1 MTPSSFVPSEVEARG
16 TEAEERPSAEFIQS
30 AAAGGVEGLGTNEV
44 CVKPIE
50 TNSIRVNGEHRRAP
64 KGITVAELA
73 LELGLEP
80 TRVAVERNLEIVP
93 RSTLAQVKV
102 EDGDDY
108 EIVTFVGGG

>member
-1 MTPSSFVPSEVEARG
+1 
-16 TEAEERPSAEFIQS
+16 
-30 AAAGGVEGLGTNEV
+30 LD
-44 CVKPIE
+44 E
-50 TNSIRVNGEHRRAP
+50 TASITVNGQHRRVP
-64 KGITVAELA
+64 MGISVADLA

-93 RSTLAQVKV
+93 RSTLAEVKV

>member
-1 MTPSSFVPSEVEARG
+1 VD
-16 TEAEERPSAEFIQS
+16 
-30 AAAGGVEGLGTNEV
+30 
-44 CVKPIE
+44 E
-50 TNSIRVNGEHRRAP
+50 TASITVNGQHRRVP
-64 KGITVAELA
+64 RGISVADLA

-93 RSTLAQVKV
+93 RSTLGEVMV

>member
-1 MTPSSFVPSEVEARG
+1 MD
-16 TEAEERPSAEFIQS
+16 
-30 AAAGGVEGLGTNEV
+30 
-44 CVKPIE
+44 PIE
-50 TNSIRVNGEHRRAP
+50 TLSISVNGQHRRVP
-64 KGITVAELA
+64 KGISIADLA

-93 RSTLAQVKV
+93 RSTLGQVQV